1 MMYKSAFACAAM
13 LAIATSAL
21 GQNEKRPAAQPE
33 AKPEVKPLTVGD
45 SARPI
50 DIEHWVKGNKVTEFE
65 PGKVYVLEFWAT
77 WCGPCKKGMP
87 HLAELQQHYKDYG
100 VTIIGISDEPLET
113 VTNFL
118 PKTDKEGKS
127 WDQKTAYT
135 LTTDPDKSVKT
146 DYFTAAGQSGIPCA
160 FIIGKDQKIE
170 WIGNPIWPEGAFD
183 KALEGVVKD
192 SWDREAYKQQ
202 WEKEQATQREAMK
215 AQMELRN
222 AMMAKDWDK
231 VLGILDKQ
239 IADNPEEFGLKMQK
253 FMTMLVQMDQPDKAY
268 AYGDEI
274 AKAHWDDAMMLNQLA
289 WFVVD
294 SPTVKT
300 RNLDF
305 ALKTATRAS
314 EITHDQDPAILDTLA
329 RVYFD
334 KGDLKSAIRL
344 QKKALEH
351 AGDDEMGQ
359 AIKAT
364 LEKYEAEL
372 VKKAG
377 R

>member
-1 MMYKSAFACAAM
+1 M
-13 LAIATSAL
+13 
-21 GQNEKRPAAQPE
+21 R
-33 AKPEVKPLTVGD
+33 VD
-45 SARPI
+45 
-50 DIEHWVKGNKVTEFE
+50 
-65 PGKVYVLEFWAT
+65 
-77 WCGPCKKGMP
+77 
-87 HLAELQQHYKDYG
+87 EL
-100 VTIIGISDEPLET
+100 
-113 VTNFL
+113 
-118 PKTDKEGKS
+118 
-127 WDQKTAYT
+127 
-135 LTTDPDKSVKT
+135 
-146 DYFTAAGQSGIPCA
+146 
-160 FIIGKDQKIE
+160 
-170 WIGNPIWPEGAFD
+170 
-183 KALEGVVKD
+183 
-192 SWDREAYKQQ
+192 
-202 WEKEQATQREAMK
+202 
-215 AQMELRN
+215 LRL
-222 AMMAKDWDK
+222 AKDWDK